1 MLKPTMAGSMS
12 DIYAYF
18 AKHSKPA
25 R

>member
-1 MLKPTMAGSMS
+1 MLKPTMAGSVS

-18 AKHSKPA
+18 AKYSNPA

>member
-18 AKHSKPA
+18 AKYSNPA